1 MCQAFR
7 RDLYVKG
14 RAPLWTAERTRRVE
28 QVRLVAS
35 PFNRLPSPESQGNK
49 DRIGVDIGIGRV
61 QMDRGRCMEVLHHV
75 GTAGL
80 TVGELHRALAKG
92 ALPDTVQL
100 VTMMLFSGWLTLHK
114 DTAAGAASLNRA
126 IIRAVCSGAP
136 YRHLAVPSH
145 DEAALLD
152 GVKALIALACIECN
166 RFKGSD
172 LASVDPETS
181 LVERIFDPRAEA
193 WDDHFRASDGVI
205 DPLTARA
212 RATVALLRMNAPPRV
227 EVRAALSWIGRWP
240 RSGSAR

>member
-1 MCQAFR
+1 VSSTTIPA
-7 RDLYVKG
+7 
-14 RAPLWTAERTRRVE
+14 
-28 QVRLVAS
+28 
-35 PFNRLPSPESQGNK
+35 
-49 DRIGVDIGIGRV
+49 
-61 QMDRGRCMEVLHHV
+61 
-75 GTAGL
+75 
-80 TVGELHRALAKG
+80 AL
-92 ALPDTVQL
+92 
-100 VTMMLFSGWLTLHK
+100 
-114 DTAAGAASLNRA
+114 R
-126 IIRAVCSGAP
+126 RAVGARAGGACEYCLLHEEDAFFP
-136 YRHLAVPSH
+136 HEPDHVI
-145 DEAALLD
+145 ALKHGGATTVENL
-152 GVKALIALACIECN
+152 ALACIECN